1 MKDEREERK
10 EKIYEMKE
18 RDKYNSKFT
27 ERKLEGIKHYVRY
40 AKSKIIYIQ
49 HVYRVSQFIF
59 STSWRQIKVS
69 TVPVGP
75 LVAIK

>member
-1 MKDEREERK
+1 MQGRKMKNEREERK

-49 HVYRVSQFIF
+49 HVYRVSNLY
-59 STSWRQIKVS
+59 SVHLGDR
-69 TVPVGP
+69 
-75 LVAIK
+75 